1 MEMEKVILIKKG
13 GIATILLNRPEAF
26 NSLDFDTVKQMEN
39 AAMDIEEDQGIK
51 VVLVK
56 GKGKSFCTGADLKY
70 FRSIAADRKKIACF
84 INQINRAFNSLEN
97 LRVPVI
103 AIVQGHC
110 LAGGCELLIS
120 CDLALAS
127 TEAIIGDQ
135 HANFGLI
142 PGAGGTQRLPRLIG
156 IQRAKE
162 LLYTGK
168 WLSGIEAE
176 KYGLILKAVEPT
188 ELDNEVEKIARS
200 IVEKSSLGVSY
211 MKKLVNQGMQIDLHN
226 AVELEV
232 AMFLNYFHSD
242 DVQEGLL
249 AFQEKRKPKFK

>member
-1 MEMEKVILIKKG
+1 MEKVILTKRDAV
-13 GIATILLNRPEAF
+13 ATILLNRPEAF
-26 NSLDFDTVKQMEN
+26 NSLDFDTVKQMEDASMN
-39 AAMDIEEDQGIK
+39 VQEDRGIK
-51 VVLVK
+51 VVLVR

-70 FRSIAADRKKIACF
+70 LRSIAASRNEVARF
-84 INQINRAFNSLEN
+84 IEQINRAFNSLEN

-103 AIVQGHC
+103 AIVHGHC

-127 TEAIIGDQ
+127 TNAIIGDQ

-142 PGAGGTQRLPRLIG
+142 PGAGGTQRLPRMIG

-176 KYGLILKAVEPT
+176 EYGLVLKAIDPS
-188 ELDNEVEKIARS
+188 ELDNEAEKIAKS
-200 IVEKSSLGVSY
+200 IVEKSSAGISY

-232 AMFLNYFHSD
+232 ATFLNYYHSE

-249 AFQEKRKPKFK
+249 AFQEKRKPKFE

>member
-1 MEMEKVILIKKG
+1 MEKVILIKREA
-13 GIATILLNRPEAF
+13 IATILLNRPEAF
-26 NSLDFDTVKQMEN
+26 NSLDFDTVKQMED
-39 AAMDIEEDQGIK
+39 AAMDVEEDQEIR
-51 VVLVK
+51 VVLIK

-70 FRSIAADRKKIACF
+70 LRSVAASRDELSRF

-103 AIVQGHC
+103 AVVHGHC

-127 TEAIIGDQ
+127 TDAMIGDQ

-142 PGAGGTQRLPRLIG
+142 PGAGGTQRLPRMVG

-168 WLSGIEAE
+168 WLSGVEAE
-176 KYGLILKAVEPT
+176 KYGLVLKAVET
-188 ELDNEVEKIARS
+188 SELDHEVEKIAKS
-200 IVEKSSLGVSY
+200 IVEKSSAGIRH

-232 AMFLNYFHSD
+232 ATFLHYYHTD